1 MISNKTR
8 VKKEEKYKNE
18 CEEITQQII
27 NILQLDKDNSFI
39 LYDFDR
45 DPVKQ
50 EKILALSSN
59 IKKYFAS
66 SYWNGINEKT
76 TIRPYLTIVRNLLK
90 NQGYLFINKSIIY
103 NTSAGKVKT
112 TRYYIIKT

>member
-1 MISNKTR
+1 MRI
-8 VKKEEKYKNE
+8 KKSEKYKNE
-18 CEEITQQII
+18 CDEITNKVID
-27 NILQLDKDNSFI
+27 ILNLDREQSFV

-45 DPVKQ
+45 DIEKQ
-50 EKILALSSN
+50 DKIKELSCD

-90 NQGYLFINKSIIY
+90 KQGYLFINKNFIY
-103 NTSAGKVKT
+103 NTDNGKVKT
-112 TRYYIIKT
+112 TRYYIIKK